1 MQIQAMKHWVAQEK
15 GVGGVESGAFFIC
28 IFIEAAT
35 DYIYV
40 HGDMPIWI
48 WIWQFVL
55 TSRVNA
61 ARQDDILIP

>member
-40 HGDMPIWI
+40 HGDMPI
-48 WIWQFVL
+48 
-55 TSRVNA
+55 
-61 ARQDDILIP
+61 